1 MPNYFRFYFILVSLF
16 LIMSPLYFL
25 KKIMSSKIKTIQRE
39 ITSNF
44 NFRNASM
51 FCGYQHLVGRSEVNS
66 IGLI

>member
-1 MPNYFRFYFILVSLF
+1 
-16 LIMSPLYFL
+16 MSPLYFL